1 MDSEDTMCQTLSM
14 NSIFE
19 DYEIEKMKREDE
31 ERRRLDRLRKEALR
45 KFRRD
50 LMQLFQ
56 NLSLIHI

>member
-31 ERRRLDRLRKEALR
+31 EKRRLDRLRKEALR

-50 LMQLFQ
+50 LMQLF
-56 NLSLIHI
+56 